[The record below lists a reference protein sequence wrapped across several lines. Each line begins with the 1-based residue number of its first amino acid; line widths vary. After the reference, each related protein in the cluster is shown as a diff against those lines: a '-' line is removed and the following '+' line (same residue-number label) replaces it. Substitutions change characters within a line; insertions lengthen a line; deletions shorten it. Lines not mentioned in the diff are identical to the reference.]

1 MDGRYENVIKSFD
14 RICGEKYSERLPY
27 LETVRAGLEEGFSR
41 CTPEEAALMRFF
53 YGTMPLRDAGEY
65 DFRVFLSFVRH
76 GLWLREHVAW
86 CAAFR
91 RIFL

>member
-1 MDGRYENVIKSFD
+1 MLSNRLIEYA
-14 RICGEKYSERLPY
+14 EKKYAERLPY

-86 CAAFR
+86 CAALPED
-91 RIFL
+91 IL